1 MSQVVIKPIVT
12 EKMNDISERLNRY
25 GFIVH
30 REANK
35 IEIKSAIEKSY
46 GVNVEK
52 IWTIRYAGK
61 TKSRFTKTGVV
72 SGRANAFKKAIV
84 SLADGE
90 TIDLYNNI

>member
-12 EKMNDISERLNRY
+12 EKMNDVSERLNRY
-25 GFIVH
+25 GFMVH

-35 IEIKSAIEKSY
+35 IEIKNAIEKSY
-46 GVNVEK
+46 GVNVSK

-72 SGRANAFKKAIV
+72 SGRANAYKKAIV